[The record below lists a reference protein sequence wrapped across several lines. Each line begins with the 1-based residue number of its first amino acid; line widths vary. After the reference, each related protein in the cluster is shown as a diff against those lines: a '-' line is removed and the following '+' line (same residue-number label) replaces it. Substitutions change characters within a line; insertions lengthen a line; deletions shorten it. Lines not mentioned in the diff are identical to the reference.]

1 MANMYSVGS
10 VGTVDPADAGKVV
23 FAGSVAQLS
32 GNRPGKTEPAQADTP
47 EVILFPTVSATIRYE
62 VTPDSDGAELGS
74 LMLLL
79 RYSPGQGGVLATLTE
94 VPILLFDPHDPGTV
108 TETALLQF
116 DSADFERS
124 AGFQT
129 KLVGGPTGPTPNHVL
144 DFTNNVY
151 YIAVLLTLPEFPSGI
166 PPAVSAIQLAPWQ
179 QF

>member
-1 MANMYSVGS
+1 MVTMYAVGS
-10 VGTVDPADAGKVV
+10 VGTVDPADVGNVV
-23 FAGSVAQLS
+23 FAGSVAQLKL
-32 GNRPGKTEPAQADTP
+32 GRVGGTEPAQADDP
-47 EVILFPTVSATIRYE
+47 DVILIPDFSATIRYE
-62 VTPDSDGAELGS
+62 VTPDSDGAELGA
-74 LMLLL
+74 LMLVL
-79 RYSPGQGGVLATLTE
+79 RFSPGNGRVVATLTE

-116 DSADFERS
+116 DSAEFDGS

-129 KLVGGPTGPTPNHVL
+129 KLVGGPAGPTPDHVL

-151 YIAVLLTLPEFPSGI
+151 YIAVVLTLPEFPTGQ

>member
-1 MANMYSVGS
+1 
-10 VGTVDPADAGKVV
+10 
-23 FAGSVAQLS
+23 
-32 GNRPGKTEPAQADTP
+32 
-47 EVILFPTVSATIRYE
+47 
-62 VTPDSDGAELGS
+62 
-74 LMLLL
+74 
-79 RYSPGQGGVLATLTE
+79 
-94 VPILLFDPHDPGTV
+94 V

-116 DSADFERS
+116 DSAHFERS

-151 YIAVLLTLPEFPSGI
+151 YIAVLLTFPEFPSGI

>member
-1 MANMYSVGS
+1 MVDMYSAGS

-32 GNRPGKTEPAQADTP
+32 PGRVGGAEPAQANNP
-47 EVILFPTVSATIRYE
+47 EVILSPDFSATIRYE
-62 VTPDSDGAELGS
+62 VTPDSDGAELGA
-74 LMLLL
+74 LMLVL
-79 RYSPGQGGVLATLTE
+79 RYSPGNGRVFATLTE

-116 DSADFERS
+116 DSDEFDRS

-129 KLVGGPTGPTPNHVL
+129 KLIGGPTGPTPNHVL
-144 DFTNNVY
+144 DFRNNVY
-151 YIAVLLTLPEFPSGI
+151 YIAVLLLLPEFPTGL
-166 PPAVSAIQLAPWQ
+166 PPAVSAIELAPFQ

>member
-1 MANMYSVGS
+1 MYAVGS
-10 VGTVDPADAGKVV
+10 VGTVDPADVGNVV
-23 FAGSVAQLS
+23 FVGSVAQLKL
-32 GNRPGKTEPAQADTP
+32 GRVGGAEPAQADNP
-47 EVILFPTVSATIRYE
+47 DVILIPDFSATIRYE
-62 VTPDSDGAELGS
+62 VTPDSDGAELGA
-74 LMLLL
+74 LMLVL
-79 RYSPGQGGVLATLTE
+79 RFSPGNGRVVATLTE

-116 DSADFERS
+116 DSAEFDGS

-129 KLVGGPTGPTPNHVL
+129 KLVGGPAGPTPGHVL

-151 YIAVLLTLPEFPSGI
+151 YIAVVLTLPEFPTGQ